1 MLWWRLEEEILEM
14 SRWMGIQSNALER
27 SREATTVRDGG
38 GFWLKPLA
46 MGVEILSKEDVV
58 EWSFLKPCCEG

>member
-1 MLWWRLEEEILEM
+1 M
-14 SRWMGIQSNALER
+14 SRWIGIQSNALEM
-27 SREATTVRDGG
+27 SREATTVLEGG